1 MTAIAYIDTV
11 STAAPVHSKGP
22 DKKPWEAHAMRI
34 AIALEKDR
42 EIVGTLL
49 ALVEQPEGVALDR
62 DWCRRYGIA
71 DNLPGDE
78 GEHISVVANNASVL
92 LGAAKVFVAQSAAFH
107 RDVLSGLLQ
116 DAQMEGAREW
126 APWYDTMHEA
136 NAIVGAVNAL
146 GRRKAPNITESY
158 KFFTGETLPLI
169 ATLPWRL
176 GALSQLNAV
185 RTVYWG
191 LQGWGRPEQP
201 IGDPAV
207 GG

>member
-1 MTAIAYIDTV
+1 MTTIAYIDTV

-22 DKKPWEAHAMRI
+22 DKKPWDAHAMRI
-34 AIALEKDR
+34 AISLEKDR

-49 ALVEQPEGVALDR
+49 ALVEQPDESRLDR
-62 DWCRRYGIA
+62 DWLRRYGIA
-71 DNLPGDE
+71 DNLPGDD
-78 GEHISVVANNASVL
+78 GEAAAVVANNAGVMVN
-92 LGAAKVFVAQSAAFH
+92 GALCVAQSAAFH
-107 RDVLSGLLQ
+107 RDVLSSLLQ
-116 DAQMEGAREW
+116 NYALGGTLIMN
-126 APWYDTMHEA
+126 WYDTMHEA

-146 GRRKAPNITESY
+146 GRRKAPNIQESY
-158 KFFTGETLPLI
+158 KHFTGEAMPYLVG
-169 ATLPWRL
+169 LPWRL

-185 RTVYWG
+185 RVIYYG